1 MLSSL
6 TPVGEGSRSQRWSV
20 TVTAFTIGSVL
31 GGAGT
36 GLLAGGLGRLVAP
49 TARTAL
55 VILGILT
62 AAALAGDLAEVTPP
76 SLERQVDRTWMTRFR
91 GWVYGMGYGLQLGCG
106 LATYISSW
114 ATWLMVAAMVL
125 TGDVRVA
132 VVIGALH
139 GLVRSGTLWTT
150 AGLHTTQRIRD
161 HHRVLQRLHPTVAT
175 TSNVLLAA
183 LTALTTVVVVTGS

>member
-20 TVTAFTIGSVL
+20 TVTAFTLGSVL

-36 GLLAGGLGRLVAP
+36 GLLAGVLGHLVAP
-49 TARTAL
+49 APRTAL
-55 VILGILT
+55 VVVGILA
-62 AAALAGDLAEVTPP
+62 AAALVGDLVGRTPP

-91 GWVYGMGYGLQLGCG
+91 GWVYGLGYGLQLGCG

-114 ATWLMVAAMVL
+114 ATWLLVATMVL
-125 TGDVRVA
+125 AGDVRVA
-132 VVIGALH
+132 VSIGALH

-150 AGLHTTQRIRD
+150 ARLHSAQRIRT
-161 HHRVLQRLHPTVAT
+161 HHQVLQRMHPAVST
-175 TSNVLLAA
+175 TSNVLLAGLAA
-183 LTALTTVVVVTGS
+183 LAVVVLAGS